1 MLPSIDGGHLKK
13 KIQYHGEMV
22 AFREENVM
30 AREKFGPLDSGEAFP
45 DLRFSLL
52 GGREMSTGHDL
63 KGSWSVV
70 LIYRGSW

>member
-1 MLPSIDGGHLKK
+1 
-13 KIQYHGEMV
+13 
-22 AFREENVM
+22 M